1 MNKIISKEQ
10 FSEKVFKFEVE
21 APLIA
26 RSRKAGHFVI
36 VRVDAKGERMPLT
49 IAGADVQKGTIT
61 LVVQEVGLS
70 STKLCQLNAGDY
82 ILDVVGPLGQAT
94 HIENFGTVVCAGGG
108 VGVAPML
115 PIIQAL
121 KEAGNRVI
129 SVLAGRTKDLIILE
143 NEVRKSSDE
152 VIIMTDDGSYG
163 NKGLVTEGI
172 ESVIK
177 REKVDKCF
185 AIGPAITMKFCC
197 LLTQKYNIPTVSTG
211 NIIRAA
217 LKNGTEMGLKAKS
230 YIDAGELVPDNV
242 VIGIIKERL
251 SEPDCKEGYI
261 LDGFPR
267 TIPQAVALDDMGFV
281 IDAALSIEVADSEIV
296 KRMSGRRVCEKC
308 GASYHTEY
316 KKPDVEGVC
325 NICGGNL
332 VIRKDDEQ
340 ETEKNRLNVYHEQ
353 TEPLKDFYKSCGKLI
368 EVQGQDEVKDTTRLV
383 LEALENQI

>member
-1 MNKIISKEQ
+1 MKLILLGAPGAGKGTQAEIISE
-10 FSEKVFKFEVE
+10 
-21 APLIA
+21 
-26 RSRKAGHFVI
+26 
-36 VRVDAKGERMPLT
+36 
-49 IAGADVQKGTIT
+49 
-61 LVVQEVGLS
+61 
-70 STKLCQLNAGDY
+70 
-82 ILDVVGPLGQAT
+82 
-94 HIENFGTVVCAGGG
+94 
-108 VGVAPML
+108 
-115 PIIQAL
+115 
-121 KEAGNRVI
+121 
-129 SVLAGRTKDLIILE
+129 
-143 NEVRKSSDE
+143 
-152 VIIMTDDGSYG
+152 
-163 NKGLVTEGI
+163 
-172 ESVIK
+172 
-177 REKVDKCF
+177 
-185 AIGPAITMKFCC
+185 
-197 LLTQKYNIPTVSTG
+197 KYNIPTVSTG

-325 NICGGNL
+325 NICGGSL
-332 VIRKDDEQ
+332 VIRKDDEP
-340 ETEKNRLNVYHEQ
+340 ETVKNRLNVYHEQ

-368 EVQGQDEVKDTTRLV
+368 EVQGQDEVKATTRLV